1 MRGKIVLGLFVLT
14 LAAMFA
20 AVQYRK
26 SLDDRAASE
35 KRRGHIR
42 AHADNSAKAVIEAA
56 TQDAAETASTA
67 QAPSVVAPSDP
78 QFQQWIRE
86 EAKSLDNLSVNGE
99 RKEAEIRE
107 VVRKITPTQARQL
120 RQTVMH
126 PQSAA
131 REKILSAY
139 LLVEGGL
146 NTRAELQKAISAPL
160 AEKGGEPH
168 SEDEIKGVRE
178 KSVRIMMIDGLFAQ
192 AQKDPSARETLAR
205 AIVDSEDPYIK
216 AYAQEKYDQLPKR

>member
-26 SLDDRAASE
+26 SLDEHAASE
-35 KRRGHIR
+35 KRQGHIR
-42 AHADNSAKAVIEAA
+42 IPADTSAKTAIETTTQSPPAA
-56 TQDAAETASTA
+56 ATA

-78 QFQQWIRE
+78 QFQQWIRQ
-86 EAKSLDNLSVNGE
+86 EAKSLDDLSVNGE
-99 RKEAEIRE
+99 RKEADIRE

-146 NTRAELQKAISAPL
+146 NTREELKTAIAAPL
-160 AEKGGEPH
+160 TQKGGEPH
-168 SEDEIKGVRE
+168 SEDELKGVRE
-178 KSVRIMMIDGLFAQ
+178 KSLRIMMIDGLFAQ